1 MVRSALAVLALLAV
15 STPLAAQEGSL
26 PEGWEIRADRPDQDL
41 SEVAFTEM
49 PPGWHVTTGPAVIL
63 YQPEMVAG
71 GSYRVDMDVFLFD
84 PQGRREAFGLFIGGR
99 DLQGGNQRYT
109 YFLIRDGG
117 QFLVKSREG
126 RETSTLVEWTDHPA
140 IRGYEDREEGESTV
154 ENVLTA
160 QVGPREVR
168 FLVNDQE
175 VTRVSIDGL
184 SVEGI
189 AGLRVNHALNL
200 HVSRFEIHP
209 GS

>member
-1 MVRSALAVLALLAV
+1 MVRSALPALALLALPIAL
-15 STPLAAQEGSL
+15 TAQV
-26 PEGWEIRADRPDQDL
+26 PEGWELRADRPDQDV

-63 YQPEMVAG
+63 YRPDMVAG
-71 GSYRVDMDVFLFD
+71 GAYRVDMDVFLFD
-84 PQGRREAFGLFIGGR
+84 PEGRREAFGLFIGGR

-126 RETSTLVEWTDHPA
+126 RETSTQVEWTDHPA
-140 IRGYEDREEGESTV
+140 IRGYDDRDEGEVTV
-154 ENVLTA
+154 QNVLTA
-160 QVGPREVR
+160 QVGSGEIR

-175 VTRVSIDGL
+175 VTRVSTDGL

-189 AGLRVNHALNL
+189 VGLRVNHALNL
-200 HVSRFEIHP
+200 HISRFELSP

>member
-1 MVRSALAVLALLAV
+1 MVRSALPALALLALPIAL
-15 STPLAAQEGSL
+15 TAQA
-26 PEGWEIRADRPDQDL
+26 PEGWELRADRPDQDL

-63 YQPEMVAG
+63 YRPDMVAG
-71 GSYRVDMDVFLFD
+71 GAYRVDMDVFLFD
-84 PQGRREAFGLFIGGR
+84 PEGRREAFGLFIGGR

-126 RETSTLVEWTDHPA
+126 RETSTHVEWTDHPA
-140 IRGYEDREEGESTV
+140 IRGYDDRDEGEVTV
-154 ENVLTA
+154 QNVLTA
-160 QVGPREVR
+160 QVGSGEIR

-175 VTRVSIDGL
+175 VTRVSTDGL

-189 AGLRVNHALNL
+189 VGLRVNHALNL
-200 HVSRFEIHP
+200 HISRFELSP